1 MADNIRLLE
10 DLVAKAVDRL
20 QRLSQERERLRNE
33 VEVLRGRLEALERQ
47 ATDHDSEAWRS
58 RRDQAL
64 IRIRETLAA
73 VRED

>member
-20 QRLSQERERLRNE
+20 QLLSQERERLRNE
-33 VEVLRGRLEALERQ
+33 VEALRGRLETLERQ
-47 ATDHDSEAWRS
+47 ATDRDSEAWRS

-73 VRED
+73 VREG